1 MYTAPA
7 PIGSV
12 VAECGGQRIARGLI
26 SHNGESSSVETE
38 PRTAHTR
45 LGANVNKPKRRKTFR
60 RPQPKILASE
70 TRLRDGSFD
79 VEAFRDRLVQGV
91 RNMRGAEL
99 ADVFESQTL
108 TS

>member
-1 MYTAPA
+1 VGLQ
-7 PIGSV
+7 IES
-12 VAECGGQRIARGLI
+12 GLI
-26 SHNGESSSVETE
+26 SQSRESSSVEPE
-38 PRTAHTR
+38 PRTAHTGFR
-45 LGANVNKPKRRKTFR
+45 ANVNEPKRRKTFR

-99 ADVFESQTL
+99 ADVFESRAL